1 MHPISVQFLHNL
13 FSTPAITA
21 KMFDS
26 EFNNFT
32 MLITS
37 LREQRDVIEFSGDV
51 SLKPTFG
58 DNLLIEFWSC
68 MKSD

>member
-13 FSTPAITA
+13 LSIPAIMA
-21 KMFDS
+21 KTFDS

-32 MLITS
+32 MLITF
-37 LREQRDVIEFSGDV
+37 LREQRDVIELSGYV

-58 DNLLIEFWSC
+58 DNLLIEFGSC